1 MTGPRECYGFSRACF
16 LKINYGGFIIYFFP
30 CHRLWQGLG
39 DWRLDINKF
48 IDNTGDGLYKI
59 Y

>member
-1 MTGPRECYGFSRACF
+1 MDSLGPVF
-16 LKINYGGFIIYFFP
+16 LIKYGGLIRYFFP
-30 CHRLWQGLG
+30 YHRLWQGLS